1 MAQKLLPSQIKYR
14 KNNPTITFRVRKEEK
29 KDLQRVAKERN
40 ISVSRVVT
48 EIVRGNLKDF
58 DLSYEKGKQDAQK
71 EALKNVKIGK
81 CEICGEALVWDL
93 NDKDDLE
100 KLDKSLSTWHHR
112 ACLRKQT
119 GQM

>member
-1 MAQKLLPSQIKYR
+1 MARKLLPSQIKYR
-14 KNNPTITFRVRKEEK
+14 TNNPTITFRVKKEEK
-29 KDLQRVAKERN
+29 RDLQRLAKERS

-71 EALKNVKIGK
+71 AALKNVEIGK
-81 CEICGEALVWDL
+81 CEICGEAMVWDL
-93 NDKDDLE
+93 TNKDDLE
-100 KLDKSLSTWHHR
+100 KLDKALSGWHHR